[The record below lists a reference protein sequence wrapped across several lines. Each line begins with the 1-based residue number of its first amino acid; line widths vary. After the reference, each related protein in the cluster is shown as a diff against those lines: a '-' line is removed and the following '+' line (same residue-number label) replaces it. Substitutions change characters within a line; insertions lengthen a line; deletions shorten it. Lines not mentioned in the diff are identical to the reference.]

1 MDYGRTYAF
10 SNFFQSVTSK
20 HYLKKIKRNRR
31 SVTLGSAI
39 KFWLNIGCF
48 TLQYMENIKVALRF
62 LRSILYNDFNG
73 SVLFYFIF
81 FTSTLGSRSSNGVHQ
96 IVFDVSAS
104 FKILCDANQKFLDMP
119 KVVINVRSAL

>member
-1 MDYGRTYAF
+1 M
-10 SNFFQSVTSK
+10 
-20 HYLKKIKRNRR
+20 
-31 SVTLGSAI
+31 TLGSAI

-48 TLQYMENIKVALRF
+48 TLHYMENIKVALRF

-73 SVLFYFIF
+73 SVLFYFIC
-81 FTSTLGSRSSNGVHQ
+81 FTSTLGSRSSNGVHE